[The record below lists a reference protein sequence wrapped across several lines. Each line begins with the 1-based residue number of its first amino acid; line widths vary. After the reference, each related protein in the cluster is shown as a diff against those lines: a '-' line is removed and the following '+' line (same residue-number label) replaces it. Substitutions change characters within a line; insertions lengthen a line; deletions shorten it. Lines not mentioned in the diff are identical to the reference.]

1 MPFLR
6 LLFMLQDLYVSLTFA
21 QIIVLVIL
29 GIVLL
34 SFRIRIEKKTFNL
47 RLAKGFLALSYF
59 MLAVPAFI
67 EYFFDGGYNIMW
79 VEIFTPPGASIQSM
93 FFTFTF
99 LTILQP
105 IFFSR
110 KQILLHAALIFGT
123 IILYLV
129 VAFNLQHY
137 NWVIYIFLAAYFCQ
151 LFFYTRL
158 FRKKYAISIKQLE
171 DYYDE
176 DEQGRLRWVQIS
188 FYAALSL
195 GIIASVSAYF
205 PFKFYVVFVMIY
217 ITFYA
222 WFAIRFINFLANFDF
237 YLSATTN
244 EPEQL
249 SSELLEEMDS
259 DKETLLK
266 KSLKQWVLD
275 EGYTMGDISTAEV
288 AKLLG
293 TDLLFLRS
301 YFRKN
306 MPCDFRTW
314 RNELRIRKA
323 QELIAA
329 NPAVSINQIAQQV
342 GFVTQSNFY
351 LYFKKITGHSPADY
365 RDQMK

>member
-1 MPFLR
+1 MY
-6 LLFMLQDLYVSLTFA
+6 QDLYSSVTFA
-21 QIIVLVIL
+21 QIIVLVVL

-34 SFRIRIEKKTFNL
+34 NFRIRVEKKTFNL

-67 EYFFDGGYNIMW
+67 EYFFDGGFNRMW

-105 IFFSR
+105 ISMSR
-110 KQILLHAALIFGT
+110 KQILLHAALIFGV
-123 IILYLV
+123 IILYLLA
-129 VAFNLQHY
+129 AFNLQQYH
-137 NWVIYIFLAAYFCQ
+137 WVIYIFLAAYFCQ
-151 LFFYTRL
+151 LVFYVRL
-158 FRKKYAISIKQLE
+158 FKKKYAVSIKQLE

-176 DEQGRLRWVQIS
+176 DEQGRLRWVKIS

-217 ITFYA
+217 IIFYA
-222 WFAIRFINFLANFDF
+222 WFAIRFINFLSNFDF
-237 YLSATTN
+237 YLSATAR
-244 EPEQL
+244 EPEQIP
-249 SSELLEEMDS
+249 SESEILVDMDAERE
-259 DKETLLK
+259 KQLK
-266 KSLKQWVLD
+266 KSLEQWVVD
-275 EGYTMGDISTAEV
+275 GGYTRGDISTEEI
-288 AKLLG
+288 AKVLG

-301 YFRKN
+301 YFRNN

-323 QELIAA
+323 QEVISE
-329 NPAVSINQIAQQV
+329 NPEISINQIAQQV

-351 LYFKKITGHSPADY
+351 LYFKKITGCSPTDF
-365 RDQMK
+365 RDNKAVRK